1 MKKMSNLPKDLVEK
15 VLYRI
20 PLSSLRTVRSTC
32 REWNSLSKRG
42 SFEKKHLGQ
51 KKVAAAEE
59 FMVVMM
65 MDCKVYLLRVG
76 LHNVESC
83 LKHEGGLISQ
93 ARKSMYLKSFTAMVY
108 CYASLR
114 ITLASL
120 EVFRRL
126 FLSLF
131 DFTRETFG
139 PSLPLMFEFHEM
151 QDTLSLSSVIE
162 EQLSVLFQ
170 PWDTLWMEIW
180 ITTKIEPNGVV

>member
-1 MKKMSNLPKDLVEK
+1 MYWFAKEK
-15 VLYRI
+15 
-20 PLSSLRTVRSTC
+20 SS
-32 REWNSLSKRG
+32 G
-42 SFEKKHLGQ
+42 
-51 KKVAAAEE
+51 
-59 FMVVMM
+59 
-65 MDCKVYLLRVG
+65 DC
-76 LHNVESC
+76 
-83 LKHEGGLISQ
+83 
-93 ARKSMYLKSFTAMVY
+93 
-108 CYASLR
+108 
-114 ITLASL
+114 L

-180 ITTKIEPNGVV
+180 ITTKIEPNGVFQFALGSFFIDAEKKVAVVFDKNNKFTLTTSTTRNTALEWMDP

>member
-65 MDCKVYLLRVG
+65 DCKVYLLRVD
-76 LHNVESC
+76 LQNVESC
-83 LKHEGGLISQ
+83 LKHEGRLISQ
-93 ARKSMYLKSFTAMVY
+93 AMKSMYLKSFTAMVY

-120 EVFRRL
+120 FG
-126 FLSLF
+126 
-131 DFTRETFG
+131 TRFG
-139 PSLPLMFEFHEM
+139 GILDGSRPTH
-151 QDTLSLSSVIE
+151 
-162 EQLSVLFQ
+162 
-170 PWDTLWMEIW
+170 
-180 ITTKIEPNGVV
+180 NYHR